1 MTTSLPPILKVN
13 DKRKAENDENNPF
26 SIPKGINIFTT
37 LREKQRQLAEE
48 RKKQM
53 LALPIHLKSTVGHR
67 GNLSAKTR
75 KEIANIGTA
84 DDLDLTDEILE
95 RENKKMGGVDK
106 KWILRETA
114 GARRGGA
121 SAAFRSSRYD
131 YIKTKRQMFFAQY
144 GLSVKKT
151 EMKNLENLAK
161 QELSKIEQ
169 QEVALQEDAEA
180 FDRFLKD
187 NDEKAVSAIKEAEKE
202 TRLRIEKQQVI
213 NNLTMKKQSLKNQI
227 MKCQEDLDEAM
238 TYREFLFMLS
248 PKEWCYE
255 QLNMIMPERTES
267 RMSRMPSTR
276 PTTAGSIVE
285 STLSMESLDVQKV
298 KDKLKEID
306 NERNPDI
313 YFHYPEEIINL
324 LHDLEESNICL
335 IRNSQNTE
343 KEIEDLFL
351 KRKSGTGKIDSEID
365 ILKNHIDK
373 IANVINKYEARVDDF
388 KMKCKLSNMGT
399 VNHEQE
405 TEERQLTD
413 AVTKVYKNTLGDN
426 AAQLETLQML
436 SSLEAKM
443 ENLFDQIEQLPADA
457 VEAAERAQE
466 RQRRLRHREEIT
478 RQQKLAAEERVKRAL
493 ARATE
498 VYKKRVGKKLVYRSA
513 PLASRQAKRD
523 QANRIER
530 EKENEEHAYFFT

>member
-13 DKRKAENDENNPF
+13 DQRKSENDENNPF
-26 SIPKGINIFTT
+26 SIPKGISIFTT
-37 LREKQRQLAEE
+37 LREKERQLAEE

-67 GNLSAKTR
+67 CNLSAKTR

-151 EMKNLENLAK
+151 EMKNLETLAK

-187 NDEKAVSAIKEAEKE
+187 NDEKAVTAIKEAEKE

-227 MKCQEDLDEAM
+227 LKCQEDLDEAM

-267 RMSRMPSTR
+267 RMSKLPSTR

-285 STLSMESLDVQKV
+285 STLSM
-298 KDKLKEID
+298 
-306 NERNPDI
+306 
-313 YFHYPEEIINL
+313 
-324 LHDLEESNICL
+324 
-335 IRNSQNTE
+335 
-343 KEIEDLFL
+343 
-351 KRKSGTGKIDSEID
+351 
-365 ILKNHIDK
+365 
-373 IANVINKYEARVDDF
+373 
-388 KMKCKLSNMGT
+388 
-399 VNHEQE
+399 
-405 TEERQLTD
+405 
-413 AVTKVYKNTLGDN
+413 
-426 AAQLETLQML
+426 
-436 SSLEAKM
+436 
-443 ENLFDQIEQLPADA
+443 
-457 VEAAERAQE
+457 
-466 RQRRLRHREEIT
+466 
-478 RQQKLAAEERVKRAL
+478 
-493 ARATE
+493 
-498 VYKKRVGKKLVYRSA
+498 
-513 PLASRQAKRD
+513 
-523 QANRIER
+523 
-530 EKENEEHAYFFT
+530 